1 MSPSPQ
7 HRLRPW
13 LKRLGAPLLFIL
25 GLYAIA
31 AVDWWCPA
39 PLSESPRVAA
49 ADVVK
54 GPLQAGA
61 GVEDII
67 APLPVA
73 SAGYGPL
80 RPAATEA
87 TTPLAVRALVLQSGD
102 VRVAIVSTELLTPPS
117 SMRLSLAALLQEL
130 KVTELFVTATH
141 THSSMGSY
149 EPSSLFQL
157 GGVGRFRPA
166 AREAII
172 AATSSALRRAVD
184 TLTPVSVELGE
195 GIVPDLI
202 VSRGRAEPHVDARLT
217 RLVFRHEQRKVAE
230 LSIFSAH
237 PTLAPHKSR
246 TLSGDYPGRYS
257 RTREEEGGV
266 VLFLQGMVGNARATL
281 PSQESDSPSR
291 DALFATLLTHAA
303 RGIHPAPV
311 PAEGLAYTRVQVKLP
326 RPDASRLVPVGLH
339 GVTENALCH
348 LGPRQAEASRLS
360 LGSVSLLFVPAEV
373 TLPAGRLLEAAG
385 GATRVISLTGDY
397 IGYLDS
403 PEHVRNRSGESQLQ
417 YFGPELLETFVRAA
431 ALTASSLESP

>member
-1 MSPSPQ
+1 M
-7 HRLRPW
+7 
-13 LKRLGAPLLFIL
+13 
-25 GLYAIA
+25 
-31 AVDWWCPA
+31 DWWCPA
-39 PLSESPRVAA
+39 PSSESPRVVAA
-49 ADVVK
+49 AAFK

-67 APLPVA
+67 VPLPVA

-80 RPAATEA
+80 RPSATEA
-87 TTPLAVRALVLQSGD
+87 TTPLAIRALVLQSGD
-102 VRVAIVSTELLTPPS
+102 VRVAIVSAELLTPPS
-117 SMRLSLAALLQEL
+117 AMRRSLAGLLQEL
-130 KVTELFVTATH
+130 KVTELLVTATH

-166 AREAII
+166 ASQAVI
-172 AATSSALRRAVD
+172 AATSSALRRAVEA
-184 TLTPVSVELGE
+184 LTPVSVELGE
-195 GIVPDLI
+195 GSVPDLI
-202 VSRGRAEPHVDARLT
+202 VSRGRDEPQADARLT

-257 RTREEEGGV
+257 RTMEEEGGV
-266 VLFLQGMVGNARATL
+266 VLFLQGMVGNARAAL
-281 PSQESDSPSR
+281 PPREGDASSR

-303 RGIHPAPV
+303 RGIHPTPV

-339 GVTENALCH
+339 GITENALCH

-360 LGSVSLLFVPAEV
+360 LGSASLLFMPAEV
-373 TLPAGRLLEAAG
+373 TLPAGRLIEDAG

-403 PEHVRNRSGESQLQ
+403 PEHVRNQSGESQLQ

-431 ALTASSLESP
+431 ALTTSSLEGPRPP